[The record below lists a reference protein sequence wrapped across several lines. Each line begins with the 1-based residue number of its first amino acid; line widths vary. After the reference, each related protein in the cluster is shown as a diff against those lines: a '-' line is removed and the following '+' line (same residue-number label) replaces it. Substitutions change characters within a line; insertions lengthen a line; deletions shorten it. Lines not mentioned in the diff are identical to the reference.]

1 MYFFK
6 FNNLL
11 HFINENDFEV
21 SVKKTN
27 NGLLF
32 KNYLTNERF
41 LESATFTTSEG
52 NSFNASFLTVQ
63 KTDLGYILSLDEK
76 REGFFEMLDTDNNT
90 YFYSTYD
97 HKLITV

>member
-11 HFINENDFEV
+11 HFIDENDFEA
-21 SVKKTN
+21 STKKAK

-32 KNYLTNERF
+32 KNYLTNERL
-41 LESATFTTSEG
+41 LESATFQTIEG
-52 NSFNASFLTVQ
+52 NLFNASFLTVE
-63 KTDLGYILSLDEK
+63 KTDLGYILSLDDE

-97 HKLITV
+97 HKLITI